1 VIKLDD
7 QAQAILYN
15 VWSCKFSF

>member
-7 QAQAILYN
+7 QAQAVLYN
-15 VWSCKFSF
+15 VWSCKFNF